1 MTHCTTHD
9 HQTHPDLD
17 HDETAC
23 VSLVPIFNHLECDQM
38 EEIMR
43 VTHPVTFSKGQ
54 TIYQAGDRS
63 DSLYIVSEGKIRI
76 TRMSESGKEQLLRL
90 LLPGHFAGE
99 LSLFSESIHEDYA
112 IAMEQTSVCTIHRTE
127 FQDILLKYPS
137 IAMKVLAEFSKRLEQ
152 SERQAARVATESVET
167 RLAHYLVEVLGTA
180 HTSLV
185 IELPMTKKDLASY
198 LATTPETLSRRL
210 SDLEAQ
216 GFIRL
221 ISNRKIKILDPDGLM
236 QL

>member
-1 MTHCTTHD
+1 MTSCNNPDHHTH
-9 HQTHPDLD
+9 
-17 HDETAC
+17 HDCAHEDTSC

-43 VTHPVTFSKGQ
+43 VTHPVTYSKGQ

-63 DSLYIVSEGKIRI
+63 ESLYIVSEGKIRI
-76 TRMSESGKEQLLRL
+76 SRMSESGKEQLLRL

-112 IAMEQTSVCTIHRTE
+112 VAMEETSVCMIHRKE
-127 FQDILLKYPS
+127 FQDLLLKYPS

-152 SERQAARVATESVET
+152 SQRQSARVATEKVES
-167 RLAHYLVEVLGTA
+167 RLAHYLIEVRGHEA
-180 HTSLV
+180 ATSI

-198 LATTPETLSRRL
+198 LGTTPETLSRKL
-210 SDLEAQ
+210 SELEAE
-216 GFIRL
+216 GYIRL
-221 ISNRKIKILDPDGLM
+221 ISNRKIKLLNPDALVN
-236 QL
+236 L